1 MGTVGGRFGRPL
13 TGTVE
18 PVGRIPA
25 RTPVDRVAGCSC
37 GSQKCGSLIASEG
50 TNYCTH
56 FDGPKPPK
64 YRRGQCDSRLHD
76 TSEEAT
82 PLGQC
87 PRPIPTRRGVPGNR
101 GVSELEG
108 KAQPTCQPPRR
119 GEARGRSDGFNPKPR
134 YVRSPEVASTAM
146 LGTERGG
153 LLLPRGGHLS
163 PGVENE
169 PTPTASRS
177 CGTK

>member
-1 MGTVGGRFGRPL
+1 LR
-13 TGTVE
+13 
-18 PVGRIPA
+18 
-25 RTPVDRVAGCSC
+25 
-37 GSQKCGSLIASEG
+37 
-50 TNYCTH
+50 
-56 FDGPKPPK
+56 
-64 YRRGQCDSRLHD
+64 DS
-76 TSEEAT
+76 SKEMT

-87 PRPIPTRRGVPGNR
+87 PRPIPTRRGAPGNQ

-108 KAQPTCQPPRR
+108 KAQPTCQPQRR
-119 GEARGRSDGFNPKPR
+119 GEARGRSDGFHRKPR

-146 LGTERGG
+146 PGKERGG
-153 LLLPRGGHLS
+153 LAFPLGGHLS